1 MRMTNNPK
9 YAGRMLKFFVCIL
22 SAGLLLGGY
31 NVYAKLYIDVY
42 SPQARKIQMA
52 VPYFRAESPGNAA
65 LGKEYSEVL
74 SRALFFHG
82 IIDIVDPAA
91 YGGSD
96 VFDWQ
101 KLGADFVVKSR
112 FKLAENRL
120 VLNLM
125 LLDVVEGKILLNECY
140 TGNIAEARKHIHRFC
155 DLVLKALTGEP
166 GISGSKIVFVGTT
179 SSGKEVFMADFDG
192 ENAKMVTSDR
202 SIVLSPKISP
212 DGSEV
217 AYTSYREG
225 TPIIYVKHLMT
236 GKTGKLAGFKGT
248 NISPAWS
255 PDGKYV
261 AASLSKDGHSQ
272 IFLLD
277 RQGRIIRRLTDN
289 WGINV
294 SPTWSPDGRQLAFV
308 CDISGS
314 PQIYTLDL
322 QTMGQ
327 RRLTFE
333 GKYNTAPEWSPR
345 GDRIAYNSMRD
356 NHFDIYTIDVK
367 SGKLDRLTSNSGNN
381 ESPSWSPD
389 GRQIIFSSTRGGKA
403 GLFIMLADGSGQRR
417 IVNTARSETQP
428 CWSRRIN

>member
-1 MRMTNNPK
+1 MCRT
-9 YAGRMLKFFVCIL
+9 FFACL
-22 SAGLLLGGY
+22 LFASLLLTGD
-31 NVYAKLYIDVY
+31 YAKARLYIDVY

-52 VPYFRAESPGNAA
+52 VPYFRAENPVSAA
-65 LGKEYSEVL
+65 LGKEYSEIL
-74 SRALFFHG
+74 SRALLFHG
-82 IIDIVDPAA
+82 IFDIVDPAA
-91 YGGSD
+91 YGGND
-96 VFDWQ
+96 TFDWH
-101 KLGADFVVKSR
+101 KLNTEFVVKSR
-112 FKLAENRL
+112 FKLTENRL

-125 LLDVVEGKILLNECY
+125 LLDVVEGKILLNESY
-140 TGNIAEARKHIHRFC
+140 TGNAAEARKHIHSFC
-155 DLVLKALTGEP
+155 NLVLKALTGEP

-192 ENAKMVTSDR
+192 EDARMVTSDR

-212 DGSEV
+212 DGSEI

-255 PDGKYV
+255 PDGKYLAV
-261 AASLSKDGHSQ
+261 SLSKEGHSQ

-277 RQGRIIRRLTDN
+277 RQGRIVRRLTEN

-294 SPTWSPDGRQLAFV
+294 SPAWAPDGRQLAFV
-308 CDISGS
+308 SDVSGS
-314 PQIYTLDL
+314 PQIYILDL
-322 QTMGQ
+322 QTMEQ

-345 GDRIAYNSMRD
+345 GDKIAYNSMRD
-356 NHFDIYTIDVK
+356 NRFDIYAIDLK
-367 SGKLDRLTSNSGNN
+367 NGKLDRLTSNSGNN
-381 ESPSWSPD
+381 ENPSWSPD
-389 GRQIIFSSTRGGKA
+389 GRQIVFSSTRSGRP
-403 GLFIMLADGSGQRR
+403 GLFIMLADGSSQRR
-417 IVNTARSETQP
+417 IVNTSGSETQP